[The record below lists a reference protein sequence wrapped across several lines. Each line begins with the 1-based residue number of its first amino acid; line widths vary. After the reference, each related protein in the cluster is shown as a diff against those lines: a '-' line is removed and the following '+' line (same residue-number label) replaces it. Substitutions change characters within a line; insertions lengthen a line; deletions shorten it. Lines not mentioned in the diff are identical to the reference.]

1 MNFLL
6 CNRCNKKSEDN
17 ILNFNSTEIL
27 LKNNNNLI
35 NNNIIKK
42 IDSID
47 QFQNLNIGGI
57 GENIVTSISNLKNV
71 EEEKEDELEIIEY
84 PYTKKEKIIS
94 TSKIKPKQFKN
105 NKSKFN
111 AQSLI
116 EQDILKQLNH
126 FGDIAR
132 TKKNQIL
139 NIKNEIKK
147 KQIGGKPPI
156 IRINDRELERKDT
169 MTDPANIALS
179 SLIQDINKKKKNK
192 EKINIEKTN
201 RKKEDEEEIKTINN
215 ELENDF
221 FELKNSNDIKISQK
235 TKNKHNNII
244 KKDIEKSKIH
254 NRKNRKSCND
264 NNNRNNKKYMN
275 LINKITERKISQ
287 NKKISEYNSN
297 IIRKK
302 NLLKNKGILINNNN
316 LGINSI
322 NYSNKK
328 NFPKSYSF
336 NYFNSEKKINET
348 NFSQKGVITNELGY
362 SLTLS
367 KKYNKLYNNI
377 FKANEGFLPSKKNE
391 KNNKCKITHKK
402 VSRAQ
407 APIHKALSSHI
418 ASYN

>member
-1 MNFLL
+1 MNFF

-27 LKNNNNLI
+27 LKNSNNLI

-47 QFQNLNIGGI
+47 QFQNLNIG
-57 GENIVTSISNLKNV
+57 ENIATSINNLNNV

-94 TSKIKPKQFKN
+94 TSKIRPKQFKN

-126 FGDIAR
+126 FGDISK
-132 TKKNQIL
+132 TKKRIL
-139 NIKNEIKK
+139 NKKNEIKNQISGK
-147 KQIGGKPPI
+147 KTPFF
-156 IRINDRELERKDT
+156 RINDKELERKDT

-192 EKINIEKTN
+192 EKYNIEKTN
-201 RKKEDEEEIKTINN
+201 KKKEDEEDINTINN
-215 ELENDF
+215 NENIY
-221 FELKNSNDIKISQK
+221 FELKNTNNIKFTQK
-235 TKNKHNNII
+235 QKNNHNNII
-244 KKDIEKSKIH
+244 KKDIEKNIMK
-254 NRKNRKSCND
+254 NRKDRKSCN
-264 NNNRNNKKYMN
+264 NNKTDNKKYMN

-287 NKKISEYNSN
+287 NKKVSEYNSN
-297 IIRKK
+297 IMRKK
-302 NLLKNKGILINNNN
+302 NLLKNKGILINNND

-322 NYSNKK
+322 NFSNKK

-336 NYFNSEKKINET
+336 NCFNSERKINGN
-348 NFSQKGVITNELGY
+348 NFSKKGVITNELGY

-377 FKANEGFLPSKKNE
+377 FKVNDSFLSSKKNE
-391 KNNKCKITHKK
+391 KNNKYKITHKK

>member
-47 QFQNLNIGGI
+47 QFQNLNIG
-57 GENIVTSISNLKNV
+57 ENIVTSISNLKNV

-84 PYTKKEKIIS
+84 PYAKKEKILS

-132 TKKNQIL
+132 QKKNQIL
-139 NIKNEIKK
+139 NKKNEIKK
-147 KQIGGKPPI
+147 KQISGKTPI
-156 IRINDRELERKDT
+156 IRINDKDLERKDT

-201 RKKEDEEEIKTINN
+201 KKKEYEEEIKTINN
-215 ELENDF
+215 ELDNDF
-221 FELKNSNDIKISQK
+221 FELKNINDIKISQNE
-235 TKNKHNNII
+235 KNKHNNII
-244 KKDIEKSKIH
+244 QKDIEKSKIQ

-264 NNNRNNKKYMN
+264 NRNNKKYMN
-275 LINKITERKISQ
+275 LINKIAEKKILQ

-316 LGINSI
+316 LVIKSI

-336 NYFNSEKKINET
+336 NYFKSERKINET
-348 NFSQKGVITNELGY
+348 NFSQKGVIPNELGY

-377 FKANEGFLPSKKNE
+377 FKVNEGFLPSKKND

-407 APIHKALSSHI
+407 APIHKALSTHI